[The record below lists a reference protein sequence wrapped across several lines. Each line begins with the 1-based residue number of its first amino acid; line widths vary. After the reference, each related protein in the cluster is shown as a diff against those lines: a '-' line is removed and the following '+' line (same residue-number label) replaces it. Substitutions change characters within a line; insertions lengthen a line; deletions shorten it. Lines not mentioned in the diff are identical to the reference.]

1 MKVGMITLGC
11 AKNTVDTEIMLAD
24 LKQRAYQ
31 IVSDPSQAEVLVINT
46 CGFIEAAK
54 RESLETILE
63 MAGWKQDGDCQSLIV
78 TGCLTQR
85 YGKQIM
91 EDMPEVNGVL
101 GTGNFHRLDEVIQ
114 RTLSGERVLLIE
126 QPTFDYDQVRP
137 RLRVTPAHSAYVK
150 IAEGCDNRCSYCAI
164 PLVRGGYRSRKQ
176 ESILSEVAQ
185 LAAQGTV
192 EINLIAQDTTRYGQ
206 DRNGQLLLPGL
217 LRSLLTIPG
226 PSWFRLL
233 YGYPTHFTDELIELL
248 ATEPRLVKYLDVPL
262 QHISSRILREMNRPD
277 DVEQVRRLIRK
288 LRQRIPDLTLRTTF
302 IVGFPGEQESD
313 VQLLAEFMQ
322 EMEFDHVGVFAYSQE
337 EGTAAAQRQDQVPP
351 TVREQRRQRL
361 MALQQPISRRRNQ
374 RFVGRTIPVLVE
386 GNWPAGNGVFGRGQ
400 KDAPEVDGL
409 VYVHDAQGTQ
419 PGTIIDV
426 EICAAKDYDLVGV
439 ARK

>member
-1 MKVGMITLGC
+1 MITLGC

-31 IVSDPSQAEVLVINT
+31 IISDPSQAEILVVNT

-63 MAGWKQDGDCQSLIV
+63 MAGWKQEGICRSLIV

-85 YGKQIM
+85 YGEQILA
-91 EDMPEVNGVL
+91 DMPEVNGVL
-101 GTGNFHRLDEVIQ
+101 GTGNFHRLHEVIE
-114 RTLSGERVLLIE
+114 RTLVGERVLLIE
-126 QPTFDYDQVRP
+126 QPTFDYDQERP
-137 RLRVTPAHSAYVK
+137 RLRVTPVHSAYVK
-150 IAEGCDNRCSYCAI
+150 IAEGCDNRCSYCVI
-164 PLVRGGYRSRKQ
+164 PLVRGSYRSRKQ
-176 ESILSEVAQ
+176 ESIMAEVSR
-185 LAAQGTV
+185 LAADKTV

-206 DRNGQLLLPGL
+206 DQSGQLQLAEL
-217 LRSLLTIPG
+217 LRSLLTIAG

-233 YGYPTHFTDELIELL
+233 YGYPTHFTEQLIELL
-248 ATEPRLVKYLDVPL
+248 ATEPRLVKYLDIPL
-262 QHISSRILREMNRPD
+262 QHISPRILREMNRPD
-277 DVEQVRRLIRK
+277 DVQQVRALISR

-322 EMEFDHVGVFAYSQE
+322 EMEFDHVGIFAYSQE
-337 EGTAAAQRQDQVPP
+337 EGTAAAKRQDQVPP
-351 TVREQRRQRL
+351 AVREERRQRL

-386 GNWPAGNGVFGRGQ
+386 GAWPEGNGVYGRGQ

-409 VYVHDAQGTQ
+409 VYVHGATDIP
-419 PGTIIDV
+419 PGKIISAD
-426 EICAAKDYDLVGV
+426 ITRAKDYDLVGV
-439 ARK
+439 VRK